1 MKKLILKQLSLDG
14 YRGQNVVVNFNDDVT
29 KVYGRNAA
37 GKSTLMNAFLQLL
50 TRFDARDKANA
61 EMLDTT
67 KEVTFE
73 NNPSVSIS
81 AVIMLDEFEYTLKQ
95 TAQANYKRNRE
106 TGEHERD
113 SGFSYK
119 FEIDGIERTAT
130 NYVKW
135 IEDNIAPVEKL
146 KIMANIYHF
155 NQNIEKWEVR
165 RKHLAEIS
173 GDITK
178 EDFKGEF
185 SDLFTQLERY
195 SVKELKEKVKTM
207 TKPLKERLGSQNKKG
222 SLLVEIES
230 MESNLPDITEA
241 KIAEDN
247 ISEIK
252 AYISN
257 LDTELADRSK
267 NIEPLIKKREA
278 EQEAIASLKRE
289 ARSKADAFS
298 EGQYSKKEQLRKE
311 LEEVRLMMEKARV
324 AHAANGS
331 KKLVELKILLTKRE
345 GHNADGEKMNA
356 QRAKDIVGIENNIK
370 ELEANKT
377 LQNAK
382 VENLRKERVALK
394 EKQFVAGVC
403 SECGSELKGEKL
415 DSALADFNKL
425 KNAQMENIV
434 VRGKAAVAEL
444 KAIEDE
450 IAEANQILEEK
461 KTQPLYSLADP
472 EPIKKLI
479 EEEMALAEPFDKGQE
494 YLGFTDTIDK
504 LTRDI
509 ATPVA
514 EYHTTKECSDYVS
527 KIKRLEASLTP
538 IPEVNI
544 DDIKAKK
551 EEALDKMESLSK
563 ILGLKDEYDKQI
575 AKIKELKATQREVSS
590 ELAKWEKMEFDIKAY
605 EKEYARIVQAR
616 TNALFNRV
624 TVDMLKENKSG
635 ELEETCRILYRGVPA
650 EMWNN
655 AEKSLS
661 GIDISLTFMKFY
673 GVMLP
678 IFVDNTESIN
688 QDALYNVDTQMIQ
701 LYVSETDY
709 KVIVKD

>member
-1 MKKLILKQLSLDG
+1 MKKLTLKQLSLDG
-14 YRGQNVVVNFNDDVT
+14 YRGQNIVVNFNDDVT

-50 TRFDARDKANA
+50 TRCDARDKANA

-67 KEVTFE
+67 KDVSFE
-73 NNPSVSIS
+73 NNPNVSIS

-113 SGFSYK
+113 SGFTYK

-130 NYVKW
+130 NYAKW

-173 GDITK
+173 GNITK
-178 EDFKGEF
+178 DDFKSDF

-195 SVKELKEKVKTM
+195 SIKDLKEKVKTM
-207 TKPLKERLGSQNKKG
+207 MKPLKERLGSQNKKG

-230 MESNLPDITEA
+230 MEANLPDITEA
-241 KIAEDN
+241 KVAEDN

-252 AYISN
+252 AYISS
-257 LDTELADRSK
+257 LDAEITDRSK

-298 EGQYSKKEQLRKE
+298 EAQYSKKEQLRKE
-311 LEEVRLMMEKARV
+311 LEEVRLMMEQARV
-324 AHAANGS
+324 AHTANGS
-331 KKLVELKILLTKRE
+331 KDLINLKMLLAKRE
-345 GHNADGEKMNA
+345 EHNAEFTKMNA
-356 QRAKDIVGIENNIK
+356 QRAKDIASIENNIK
-370 ELEANKT
+370 ELEANKV
-377 LQNAK
+377 LQNTK
-382 VENLRKERVALK
+382 VENLRKERASLK

-403 SECGSELKGEKL
+403 SECGSELKAEKL
-415 DSALADFNKL
+415 ESALADFNNL
-425 KNAQMENIV
+425 KNAQMDNIV

-444 KAIEDE
+444 KAIEEE
-450 IAEANQILEEK
+450 IAEANQVLGEK
-461 KTQPLYSLADP
+461 KAQPIHEISDTELLKTR
-472 EPIKKLI
+472 IK
-479 EEEMALAEPFDKGQE
+479 EEIALAEPFNKCKE
-494 YLGFTDTIDK
+494 YLGFNETMDR
-504 LTRDI
+504 LTREI
-509 ATPVA
+509 ASPVA
-514 EYHTTKECSDYVS
+514 EYQSTKECSNYVS
-527 KIKRLEASLTP
+527 KIRSLEASLTP
-538 IPEVNI
+538 ISEINI
-544 DDIKAKK
+544 DDIKTKK
-551 EEALDKMESLSK
+551 EEALNKIESLSK
-563 ILGLKDEYDKQI
+563 VLGLKGEYDKQI
-575 AKIKELKATQREVSS
+575 EKIKELKATQREISS
-590 ELAKWEKMEFDIKAY
+590 ELAKWEKMESDIKAY
-605 EKEYARIVQAR
+605 EKEYASIVQTR

-635 ELEETCRILYRGVPA
+635 EFDETCRILYKGVPA

-688 QDALYNVDTQMIQ
+688 RDALYDVDTQMIQ